1 MPKILFSFILFIL
14 HVNTYSQETKLFGNW
29 ILVRTLYDDLKPL
42 EINHPD
48 YSQSLIY
55 EIRKDHFKVNGVK
68 NEFVEFKNG
77 QIDYPLQTINYSFKD
92 DYLITQIK
100 GSNLK
105 HFFLKRED
113 LLKKHPDL
121 IPSLS
126 QNKDYIYDNAIANYS
141 FEQNVPLESYLIREL
156 NQIGISPKNKEF
168 EINFILNSSNKIE
181 NIKIEPSSKYD
192 ETIIELLTKS
202 EKFFKNNTDQNLL
215 ISKNINLD
223 ILGSFYLNSSI
234 RRIKDEIEDN
244 YKNNNFKKVIE
255 LSPKFNKAIED
266 ENENQQLIKST
277 KKLIAISYLATG
289 KTQLACFDL
298 FEIGGKSD
306 FSVRNYFLDFCKD
319 YTHIK

>member
-1 MPKILFSFILFIL
+1 MPKIFFSFIIFII

-55 EIRKDHFKVNGVK
+55 EIKKDHFKVNGVK

-126 QNKDYIYDNAIANYS
+126 ENNDYIYDNGIVNYS

-156 NQIGISPKNKEF
+156 NKISISSKNKAF
-168 EINFILNSSNKIE
+168 DIHFILTSANKIE
-181 NIKIEPSSKYD
+181 NINIAPTTKFEK
-192 ETIIELLTKS
+192 TITDLLTKS
-202 EKFFKNNTDQNLL
+202 EKFFKNNTEQNLL
-215 ISKNINLD
+215 ISTSINLD
-223 ILGSFYLNSSI
+223 LLEGFYLNSPI
-234 RRIKDEIEDN
+234 RTIKDKIEEN
-244 YKNNNFKKVIE
+244 YNNNNFSKVIE
-255 LSPKFNKAIED
+255 LSPQFHKAIQ
-266 ENENQQLIKST
+266 NENQNQLLIKST
-277 KKLIAISYLATG
+277 KKLIAISYLTKG
-289 KTQLACFDL
+289 DTQLACSNL
-298 FEIGGKSD
+298 YNIGDRID
-306 FSVRNYFLDFCKD
+306 FTVRNYIVDFCKD
-319 YTHIK
+319 YIHIE